1 VVVQSGVNV
10 ILDEAQHK
18 QLLKNLPYVK
28 EAFFSKVVI
37 LVEGDTELGAIP
49 NFSERMDVELDEFG
63 ISVIEAGGADS
74 IPSLMKLLDEFGIQN
89 IALMDSDKKQS
100 YINVANL
107 SFTQGQ
113 DFEEDIYENFDLI
126 DYVKYLEAEFP
137 NENKANF
144 LIGKAKKE
152 DITLNHQD
160 ISNQLEFLSKDEVQ
174 KLKESSKE
182 DILKSM
188 RKSKSILDGAD
199 LGKHVTNIPQ
209 VYKDLINKAV
219 ELSKIC

>member
-1 VVVQSGVNV
+1 MN
-10 ILDEAQHK
+10 
-18 QLLKNLPYVK
+18 
-28 EAFFSKVVI
+28 
-37 LVEGDTELGAIP
+37 
-49 NFSERMDVELDEFG
+49 VELDEFG
-63 ISVIEAGGADS
+63 ISIIEAGGADS

-126 DYVKYLEAEFP
+126 DYVKYLEAEFI

-152 DITLNHQD
+152 GIPLNHQN
-160 ISNQLEFLSKDEVQ
+160 ISNQLELFSKDEVQ

-209 VYKDLINKAV
+209 VYKDLIDKAV